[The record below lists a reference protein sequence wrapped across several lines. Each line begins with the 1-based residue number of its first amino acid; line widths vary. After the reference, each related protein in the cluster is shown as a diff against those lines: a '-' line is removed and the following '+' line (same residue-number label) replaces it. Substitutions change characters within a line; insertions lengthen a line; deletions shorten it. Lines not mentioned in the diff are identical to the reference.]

1 MVEYDHKKDGHIGKS
16 WRGGETVG
24 INTPAHGAFPQKF

>member
-1 MVEYDHKKDGHIGKS
+1 MVEYDYKKNKQIGQW